1 MKNKMGTGN
10 KIAVKQPSRVMAQFT
25 PRLWNMP
32 VANMGNPAPS
42 QLRKNVFAAIAE
54 FAFTA

>member
-1 MKNKMGTGN
+1 MGTGN